1 MEDPRMRERV
11 DHIKS
16 YEAMATK
23 NKGMVDWVDPT

>member
-1 MEDPRMRERV
+1 MRERV

-23 NKGMVDWVDPT
+23 NKGMVDWVDPTQIW